1 VKKNATGTGMG
12 APPGAPTRHSVTHA
26 AVEALV
32 RFSEQERVWAAS
44 QAYESFAGILEE
56 HAASLDQTRDL
67 LLEALARGRDAT
79 LLSQVANQLREEA
92 WYVHKLAGT
101 GEESDAE

>member
-1 VKKNATGTGMG
+1 VTMQAASGEG
-12 APPGAPTRHSVTHA
+12 APLGAPSRRSVTHS

-32 RFSEQERVWAAS
+32 RFAEAERVLGAV

-56 HAASLDQTRDL
+56 HAAALDETRDL

-101 GEESDAE
+101 REESDAK